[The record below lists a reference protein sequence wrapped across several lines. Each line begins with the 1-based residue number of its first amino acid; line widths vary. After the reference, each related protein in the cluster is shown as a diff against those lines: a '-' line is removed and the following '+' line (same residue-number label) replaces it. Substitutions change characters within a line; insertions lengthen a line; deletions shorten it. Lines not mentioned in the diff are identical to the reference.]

1 LILKHIIDSMY
12 FLCVEF
18 SDFYVNQS
26 VAGQTIPHLLF
37 YRNVSL
43 SLIVHIMYT
52 CYTQLFYWLPN
63 FRKIYYCLINY

>member
-1 LILKHIIDSMY
+1 MY

-52 CYTQLFYWLPN
+52 CYTQSFYRLPDSKNLLLFN
-63 FRKIYYCLINY
+63 